1 MKFIHVADIHL
12 GVTLSHASFKNAQQH
27 TRRVQELRDAFFRL
41 TDYAEEKNVD
51 MLFIAGDMFES
62 NNLKF
67 FEMQAIFK
75 KLGDLSSEVFIII
88 GNHDTFLHEQAY
100 QSLIKESGVH
110 MFTRDSPV
118 HTFENIDVYGI
129 NTRDFSPKVLKRLNE
144 TLSASKDN
152 VLLLH
157 GDVRNTR
164 DDHYLVDVKTLE
176 NTGFDYIALG
186 HIHKHEYLKDHI
198 VYPGNPEPLDF
209 SETGPRGFIE
219 GTLED
224 GSLST
229 DFKAF
234 NSRTFV
240 VHDIPVD
247 EHDVQDSILSKIRK
261 SIRSHI
267 SEKDFNRVVLTGEKH
282 PELDL
287 DFTWFK
293 DTLEEDVYYV
303 EFKDRTKDSVS
314 LEALKEIHRDD
325 ALGKL
330 IENFD
335 EQKKKDEEDTLALDQ
350 AIKALLTTRR
360 DAR

>member
-41 TDYAEEKNVD
+41 MDYAEEENVD

-62 NNLKF
+62 NHLKF

-75 KLGDLSSEVFIII
+75 KLGELSSEVFLII

-100 QSLIKESGVH
+100 QSLIRESGVR
-110 MFTRDSPV
+110 MFTRESPV

-129 NTRDFSPKVLKRLNE
+129 NTRDFSPELLESLNE
-144 TLSASKDN
+144 KLSSSKDN

-157 GDVRNTR
+157 GDVKNPR
-164 DDHYLVDVKTLE
+164 DDHYLANVKTLE

-209 SETGPRGFIE
+209 SETGERGFIE

-224 GSLST
+224 GNLST
-229 DFKAF
+229 VFKPF

-240 VHDIPVD
+240 VHEIPVD
-247 EHDVQDSILSKIRK
+247 EHDVQDSLLSKIRK

-267 SEKDFNRVVLTGEKH
+267 SEKDFNRIVFTGEKH
-282 PELDL
+282 TELEL

-293 DTLEEDVYYV
+293 ETLEEDVYYA
-303 EFKDRTKDSVS
+303 EFKDKTEDSVS
-314 LEALKEIHRDD
+314 LEALKDIHKDD

-330 IENFD
+330 IENF
-335 EQKKKDEEDTLALDQ
+335 EQEKKTDEEDSLALEQ
-350 AIKALLTTRR
+350 AIRALLTTRR